1 MSNPDCRVIEMRP
14 SYHFHV
20 IFSGFIFPHKMT
32 DFLEGTLSEE
42 LIRNYR
48 DDLDFQNLID
58 LLQKV
63 RAGL

>member
-1 MSNPDCRVIEMRP
+1 MD
-14 SYHFHV
+14 HFLSQLIDSV
-20 IFSGFIFPHKMT
+20 VFFSVFIFPHKMK

-63 RAGL
+63 KPELKICIF